1 MLTQVPNRRR
11 FEELAQRALQTD
23 EPGSATLLLVESVVP
38 PGNAPHFAKSLDL
51 DMLVFVGGRERT
63 EQEFATL
70 LSRAGFTLDRVV
82 PTISTI
88 SLVEA
93 HPGRP

>member
-1 MLTQVPNRRR
+1 MISGTWHFGYGTHFDKNKLKTLPVGSVY
-11 FEELAQRALQTD
+11 T
-23 EPGSATLLLVESVVP
+23 EPGNE
-38 PGNAPHFAKSLDL
+38 PHFAKTLDL

-63 EQEFATL
+63 EREYATL
-70 LSRAGFTLDRVV
+70 LDRSGFRMTRVV

-93 HPGRP
+93 RPGR